1 MEQIINAI
9 LGQSDINLQAFGLNV
24 QTARPVAAETVQ
36 AKIDL
41 VKQLDSIPAAHQFV
55 EDFQIETVNQLDGL
69 MKMEGVIGVDLTAE
83 QVKAIND
90 KIDGIIGEL
99 ETDLKNRLLA
109 SLGGLRLGALAGL
122 VR

>member
-1 MEQIINAI
+1 MEQNINAI
-9 LGQSDINLQAFGLNV
+9 FGQSDINLQAFGLNV

-55 EDFQIETVNQLDGL
+55 EDFQIETVNQLDSL
-69 MKMEGVIGVDLTAE
+69 MKMEDVIGVGPTAE

-90 KIDGIIGEL
+90 KIDGIINEL
-99 ETDLKNRLLA
+99 ETDLKNKILGSLEGLGLGA
-109 SLGGLRLGALAGL
+109 LGGL

>member
-9 LGQSDINLQAFGLNV
+9 LGQSDIDLQAFGLNV

-55 EDFQIETVNQLDGL
+55 EDFRIETVNRLDGL
-69 MKMEGVIGVDLTAE
+69 MKMEGVIGVKPTTE
-83 QVKAIND
+83 QINGIND
-90 KIDGIIGEL
+90 KIDGIVNEL
-99 ETDLKNRLLA
+99 ETDLKNKILGRLSELGLGA
-109 SLGGLRLGALAGL
+109 LGGL

>member
-1 MEQIINAI
+1 MEQIISTT
-9 LGQSDINLQAFGLNV
+9 LSQSNVNLQAE
-24 QTARPVAAETVQ
+24 QPVAIETVQ

-41 VKQLDSIPAAHQFV
+41 VKQLDSIPAVQQFV
-55 EDFQIETVNQLDGL
+55 NIAPYMGTVNSLDS
-69 MKMEGVIGVDLTAE
+69 MIKMGPVIGVDLTAE

-109 SLGGLRLGALAGL
+109 SLGGLGPGALAGL

>member
-9 LGQSDINLQAFGLNV
+9 LGQSNINLQAFGLNV
-24 QTARPVAAETVQ
+24 QSVQPVTVETIQ

-55 EDFQIETVNQLDGL
+55 EDFRIETVNRLDGL
-69 MKMEGVIGVDLTAE
+69 LNMEDVIGVKPTAE
-83 QVKAIND
+83 QINGIND
-90 KIDGIIGEL
+90 KIDGIVNEL
-99 ETDLKNRLLA
+99 ETDLKNKILGRLSELGLGA
-109 SLGGLRLGALAGL
+109 LGGL